1 MLFNWGIENETYV
14 TGENG
19 THSFLNGYT
28 DSATRKEAG
37 VGNIMDI
44 RYIQYKNREV
54 DYVGGTDASRA
65 AYDKII
71 GGLISGDLIG
81 IRALRGKPAFTAE
94 QNEVVARNV
103 TPFTTYIDE
112 NVMYFIDGTRSMSEW
127 DAFVEE
133 TLALGDMDAVLAAY
147 EEAEQVIYST
157 ERRYVSYN

>member
-1 MLFNWGIENETYV
+1 
-14 TGENG
+14 
-19 THSFLNGYT
+19 
-28 DSATRKEAG
+28 
-37 VGNIMDI
+37 MDI

-71 GGLISGDLIG
+71 GGLISGDLTG
-81 IRALRGKPAFTAE
+81 IRALRGKPAFTSA
-94 QNEVVARNV
+94 QNEVVARSV

-112 NVMYFIDGTRSMSEW
+112 NVMYFIDGTRSMGEW

-133 TLALGDMDAVLAAY
+133 TLALGDMDAVLATY